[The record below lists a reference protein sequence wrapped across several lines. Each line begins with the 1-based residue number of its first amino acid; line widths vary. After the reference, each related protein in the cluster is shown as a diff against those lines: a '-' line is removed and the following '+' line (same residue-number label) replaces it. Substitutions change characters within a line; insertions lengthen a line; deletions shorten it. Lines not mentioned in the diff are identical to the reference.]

1 MKPRE
6 KLLKFGP
13 QVLENEELL
22 AILLRTGTDEKDVLD
37 LSREVLEVFPS
48 FTSLASATVDEILSI
63 KGVGIAK
70 AASLKAALEIGKRLH
85 LEMVKKP
92 KKSKSVEDL
101 LPFCED
107 LKFRDGEVLRVIAVD
122 GSLSYISQKDFHG
135 SSSAIYVEIKDI
147 MRYLMRVNAS
157 AFFISHNHRSSP
169 NPSDEDKEY
178 TLRLLHAG
186 DILGIKLLD
195 HIIVSARGYYSFAKK
210 GMI

>member
-6 KLLKFGP
+6 KLLRFGP
-13 QVLENEELL
+13 HVLENKELL
-22 AILLRTGTDEKDVLD
+22 AILLRTGTDKKGVLD
-37 LSREVLEVFPS
+37 LSKEILESFPS
-48 FTSLASATVDEILSI
+48 ITSLAEATVEEILSI

-92 KKSKSVEDL
+92 KRIKSVEDL

-107 LKFRDGEVLRVIAVD
+107 LKFQDGEVLRIIAVD
-122 GSLSYISQKDFHG
+122 GNLSYISQKDFYG
-135 SSSAIYVEIKDI
+135 SSSAVYVEIKDV
-147 MRYLMRVNAS
+147 MRYLLRVNAS
-157 AFFISHNHRSSP
+157 AFFISHNHKSSL
-169 NPSDEDKEY
+169 NPSEEDKKY

-195 HIIVSARGYYSFAKK
+195 HVIVTSRGYYSFSKK
-210 GMI
+210 GLI